1 MTWAE
6 SWLHQPSLLICESLI
21 VIPLSIYAT
30 LNSESDPLFF
40 FFHNGV
46 GKWYSDKQCGLIFL
60 LDSAHQGSRQSTSKY
75 RKQLISV
82 ISAKMKI
89 KWDEGISWNGW
100 GRSLKSLSRGLNDEK
115 WDNWGKHWSR
125 RNSRCSSP
133 EIGPKPVYMRN
144 LPEPVCGWS
153 RLSKGDSGRGE
164 WDLAFSLVRWSHEV
178 LNRGGMQ
185 WDSGVNRLNGGQSR
199 SKETGRRLMLGP
211 DKS

>member
-115 WDNWGKHWSR
+115 CLTARKKFCYIVEWEKSSGISFMYSKILLYFLLKILQQRICKEETNFKIYKQNMISLIYSFKWCLSSSILIGKL
-125 RNSRCSSP
+125 
-133 EIGPKPVYMRN
+133 IFPK
-144 LPEPVCGWS
+144 E
-153 RLSKGDSGRGE
+153 
-164 WDLAFSLVRWSHEV
+164 
-178 LNRGGMQ
+178 
-185 WDSGVNRLNGGQSR
+185 
-199 SKETGRRLMLGP
+199 
-211 DKS
+211 